1 MKRELPECHGMKLW
15 LTPGAAEVM
24 AVSSGTGKHKGD
36 VKGDVIVKFDG
47 QCFVCVAK
55 HVIESPNV
63 GGTKRNLQNPPFM
76 ARLAKATVGRKAS
89 GNVKVKLMQPNV
101 SLSNEPSWVWLGT
114 TA

>member
-47 QCFVCVAK
+47 QCFVCGKTGDRKSECWWNEEKPAK
-55 HVIESPNV
+55 F
-63 GGTKRNLQNPPFM
+63 PFT